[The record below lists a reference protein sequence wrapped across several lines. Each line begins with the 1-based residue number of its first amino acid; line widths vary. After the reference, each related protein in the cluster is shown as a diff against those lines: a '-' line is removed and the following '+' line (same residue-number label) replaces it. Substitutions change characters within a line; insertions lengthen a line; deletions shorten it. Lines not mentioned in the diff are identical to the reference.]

1 MALNVELTNLFEDGT
16 TRGVFEA
23 VAKPRTI
30 LVRDLKTRFPNNSQ
44 LDQTISRLIK
54 AELIKVKPSII
65 QDFNT
70 LYVTADGLSADR
82 ALKQRSSF

>member
-1 MALNVELTNLFEDGT
+1 MALNVELSNLFRDGT

-23 VAKPRTI
+23 VAQPRTI
-30 LVRDLKTRFPNNSQ
+30 LVRDLKSRFPNNVQ
-44 LDQTISRLIK
+44 LDQTIRRLIK

-70 LYVTADGLSADR
+70 LYVTADGLSAVT
-82 ALKQRSSF
+82 ALKQQSF